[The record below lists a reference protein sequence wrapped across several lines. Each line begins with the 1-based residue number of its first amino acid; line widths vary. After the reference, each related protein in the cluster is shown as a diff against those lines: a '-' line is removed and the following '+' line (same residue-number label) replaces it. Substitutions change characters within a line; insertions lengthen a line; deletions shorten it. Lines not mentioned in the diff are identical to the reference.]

1 MDKTVGVLLET
12 EEDGSL
18 KDICYE
24 LANEAVSF
32 AKDSGATVFGIL
44 QGKQTDKAV
53 AEAKKYGIG
62 KLYVHAAHLDP
73 EDIGTNDAKFRNLCA
88 CIDAE
93 SPSLILLGQEYAGVG
108 LSSFLAVLCGYK
120 TVSNAQKVSF
130 SAGSIVV
137 EKPVLNGRVLKTLK
151 YPSGRKVAV
160 LFKPGM
166 LGVGN
171 AIRKSADIV
180 LQSLPEAAASKA
192 ATTRYDAITQE
203 QSYQLELT
211 DYIAE
216 ADVVLG
222 VGGGVT
228 ADLMEEI
235 VGLAKRLNAAIGG
248 TRVSVDKGLVPYERQ
263 IGQTGKVISPKV
275 YIALGISGAI
285 QHLVGMKTAKYI
297 IAVNIDK
304 GAPLL
309 KTADLPC
316 VADVR
321 ELLPELRK
329 IIETRT

>member
-1 MDKTVGVLLET
+1 MDKTVCVLLET
-12 EEDGSL
+12 EEDGTL

-32 AKDSGATVFGIL
+32 AKDSGAKVFGIL
-44 QGKQTDKAV
+44 LGKQTDKAV
-53 AEAKKYGIG
+53 TEAKKYGVE
-62 KLYVHAAHLDP
+62 KLYVHDARLDP
-73 EDIGTNDAKFRNLCA
+73 EDIASNDAKFRNLCA

-93 SPSLILLGQEYAGVG
+93 SPALILMGQEYAGVS
-108 LSSFLAVLCGYK
+108 LSSFLAVICGYK

-130 SAGSIVV
+130 SAGNIVV

-151 YPSGRKVAV
+151 YPSGQKVAV
-160 LFKPGM
+160 LIKPGM

-171 AIRKSADIV
+171 AIRKSADIA
-180 LQSLPEAAASKA
+180 LQPLQEATASDA
-192 ATTRYDAITQE
+192 VTAQYDAIKRE
-203 QSYQLELT
+203 RSYQVELT
-211 DYIAE
+211 DRISE
-216 ADVVLG
+216 ADVVIG

-228 ADLMEEI
+228 ADLMDEI
-235 VGLAKRLNAAIGG
+235 VSLAKRMNAAVGG
-248 TRVSVDKGLVPYERQ
+248 TRVGVDKGLVPYERQ
-263 IGQTGKVISPKV
+263 IGQTGKIIAPKV

-309 KTADLPC
+309 KSADLPC
-316 VADVR
+316 IADVR

-329 IIETRT
+329 NIETRA